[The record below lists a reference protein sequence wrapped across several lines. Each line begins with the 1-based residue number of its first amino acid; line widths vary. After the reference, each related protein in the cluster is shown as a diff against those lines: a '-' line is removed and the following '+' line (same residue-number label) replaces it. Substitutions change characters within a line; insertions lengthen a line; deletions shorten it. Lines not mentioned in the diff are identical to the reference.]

1 MVKAALQ
8 RSLRDAE
15 AYVDSLST
23 LRRQVAEAVG
33 AVTGEIGGSASAADR
48 RAVAELQTA
57 VAELDGLIDG
67 VRRAVVDGRR
77 YAESL

>member
-1 MVKAALQ
+1 MLDRRVKAEASTRVRLASEALG
-8 RSLRDAE
+8 RPPE
-15 AYVDSLST
+15 
-23 LRRQVAEAVG
+23 EAVG
-33 AVTGEIGGSASAADR
+33 AVTGEIGGTASSADR